1 MVPGPGIPT
10 GLPRRSST
18 RRTVSRAAGATRRA
32 TAGARTC
39 ATSTWTGILR
49 AQAPRIASSSV
60 VTAIPV
66 SRSRSAATAPVGCFV
81 ALERDRDALG
91 LERPERDRG
100 VDRQVRRV
108 LRGRA
113 HGHRQRERLRRGR
126 RGRAGARRAARPR
139 ASARVRRPALR
150 RPYNETPMLA
160 PPPLLP
166 RPDPRRRRLLRL
178 YDRLHRR
185 YGPQRWWP
193 ARSRFEV
200 VVGAILTQNAA
211 WRNAERAIARLR
223 AAGALDLRGVLA
235 LSPARLAALLRP
247 SGTFRVKARRLRA
260 FARHV
265 ARRHGG
271 RLGRL
276 LALPLPALRAELRG
290 IAGIGPETADA
301 IALYAAGRPIFVVDA
316 YTRRILARHRLVAA
330 GRGLRDRADALHGRT
345 CRTIPRSSTSSTRS
359 WSASA
364 RSTAGRGRAARAA
377 RSGSTSG
384 VGGPGSRRRRPSPA
398 SRRRRRLAG

>member
-1 MVPGPGIPT
+1 
-10 GLPRRSST
+10 
-18 RRTVSRAAGATRRA
+18 
-32 TAGARTC
+32 
-39 ATSTWTGILR
+39 
-49 AQAPRIASSSV
+49 
-60 VTAIPV
+60 
-66 SRSRSAATAPVGCFV
+66 
-81 ALERDRDALG
+81 
-91 LERPERDRG
+91 
-100 VDRQVRRV
+100 
-108 LRGRA
+108 
-113 HGHRQRERLRRGR
+113 
-126 RGRAGARRAARPR
+126 
-139 ASARVRRPALR
+139 
-150 RPYNETPMLA
+150 MLA

-166 RPDPRRRRLLRL
+166 RPDPGRRRLLRL

-223 AAGALDLRGVLA
+223 AAGVLDLRGVLA
-235 LSPARLAALLRP
+235 LPSARLPLLIRP

-265 ARRHGG
+265 ARRHRG

-316 YTRRILARHRLVAA
+316 YTRRILARHRLVAPDADYATVQTLFMAHLPHDPALFNEFHALLVRA
-330 GRGLRDRADALHGRT
+330 GKEH
-345 CRTIPRSSTSSTRS
+345 CRTRPRCEGCPLRFDL
-359 WSASA
+359 
-364 RSTAGRGRAARAA
+364 RGR
-377 RSGSTSG
+377 
-384 VGGPGSRRRRPSPA
+384 RP
-398 SRRRRRLAG
+398 RL

>member
-1 MVPGPGIPT
+1 
-10 GLPRRSST
+10 
-18 RRTVSRAAGATRRA
+18 
-32 TAGARTC
+32 
-39 ATSTWTGILR
+39 
-49 AQAPRIASSSV
+49 
-60 VTAIPV
+60 
-66 SRSRSAATAPVGCFV
+66 
-81 ALERDRDALG
+81 
-91 LERPERDRG
+91 
-100 VDRQVRRV
+100 
-108 LRGRA
+108 
-113 HGHRQRERLRRGR
+113 
-126 RGRAGARRAARPR
+126 
-139 ASARVRRPALR
+139 
-150 RPYNETPMLA
+150 MLA

-166 RPDPRRRRLLRL
+166 RPDPGRRRLLRL

-223 AAGALDLRGVLA
+223 AAGVLDLRGVLA
-235 LSPARLAALLRP
+235 LPSAQLPLLIRP

-265 ARRHGG
+265 ARRHRG

-316 YTRRILARHRLVAA
+316 YTRRILARHRLIAPDADYATVQTLFMAHLPHDPALFNEFHALLVRA
-330 GRGLRDRADALHGRT
+330 GKEH
-345 CRTIPRSSTSSTRS
+345 CRTRPRCEGCPLRFDL
-359 WSASA
+359 
-364 RSTAGRGRAARAA
+364 RGR
-377 RSGSTSG
+377 
-384 VGGPGSRRRRPSPA
+384 RP
-398 SRRRRRLAG
+398 RL